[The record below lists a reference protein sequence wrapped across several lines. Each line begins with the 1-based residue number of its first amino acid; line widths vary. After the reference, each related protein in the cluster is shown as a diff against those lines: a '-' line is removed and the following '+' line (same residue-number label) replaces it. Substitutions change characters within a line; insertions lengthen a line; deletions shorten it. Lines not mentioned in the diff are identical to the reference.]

1 MVRFALV
8 GGNSNNRYHVGTFY
22 SNLNNTVSNA
32 NWNNAA
38 AILIITEQQLN
49 ASYSP
54 YPLVKIN
61 SSQGTVS
68 SMSKMVQRIR
78 KEIYKREEMII

>member
-1 MVRFALV
+1 MVRLALV

-38 AILIITEQQLN
+38 AVLIIME
-49 ASYSP
+49 
-54 YPLVKIN
+54 
-61 SSQGTVS
+61 
-68 SMSKMVQRIR
+68 
-78 KEIYKREEMII
+78 